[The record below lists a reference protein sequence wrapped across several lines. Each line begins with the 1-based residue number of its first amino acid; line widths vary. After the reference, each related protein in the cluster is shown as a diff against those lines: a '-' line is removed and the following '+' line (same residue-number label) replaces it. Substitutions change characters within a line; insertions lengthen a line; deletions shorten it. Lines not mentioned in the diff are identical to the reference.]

1 MELRRTEQGFALYK
15 EKDCIGE
22 CTLSPAPKGA
32 QLAALCI
39 LPRWRRKGYGSY
51 LLKEVLRRF
60 GGYDKE
66 TATVFTAPLPGNE
79 GERAFWEKFG
89 FRAEGAQLCRRRTPD
104 LTAVKFVQDFLTA
117 RLAEPKLLVDA
128 TCGNGGDTAF
138 LCGITAP
145 EGKVVGFDVQEAA
158 IASTRKH
165 LEQLG
170 VPAARYELHCQSHA
184 DLLQVVQPGT
194 ADAVMF
200 NFGWL
205 PGADHAVFSTAQ
217 SSIPALQAALQAVRP
232 GGIVSAILYSGAV
245 IGSDEKQAV
254 LRFLRA
260 LPLKSFTV
268 LVCDFANWA
277 ETAPLPCLILKK

>member
-51 LLKEVLRRF
+51 LLKEVLRSF
-60 GGYDKE
+60 GGYDRE
-66 TATVFTAPLPGNE
+66 AATVFTAPLPENAAE
-79 GERAFWEKFG
+79 LAFWGKFG
-89 FRAEGAQLCRRRTPD
+89 FAVEGGQLVRRRTPD
-104 LTAVKFVQDFLTA
+104 LTAVKFVQDFLAA
-117 RLAEPKLLVDA
+117 RLVHPQLCVDA

-138 LCGITAP
+138 LC
-145 EGKVVGFDVQEAA
+145 
-158 IASTRKH
+158 
-165 LEQLG
+165 
-170 VPAARYELHCQSHA
+170 
-184 DLLQVVQPGT
+184 
-194 ADAVMF
+194 
-200 NFGWL
+200 NL
-205 PGADHAVFSTAQ
+205 PGANHTVFSTAQ